1 MPHLVT
7 FSRRGGRKRKGR
19 EGEQEVVEV
28 EGAIL
33 VGQGEYHKTKNNV
46 LTETFIY
53 IRHYYSPPNM
63 ID

>member
-1 MPHLVT
+1 MPHLIT

-33 VGQGEYHKTKNNV
+33 VGARRVPQDKKQCFDRNFYIYKTQ
-46 LTETFIY
+46 LFIT
-53 IRHYYSPPNM
+53 
-63 ID
+63 